1 MLVSIKWLKD
11 YIEFELTP
19 EELAAKLTMAGLEVE
34 ALERK
39 DPAFSGVV
47 VAKILSISSHPNAD
61 KLSLCRIST
70 GAEDYPVV
78 CGAANIKAGDIVPL
92 ATVGATIPGG
102 YTIKRSQIRGELS
115 EGMLCS
121 EEELG
126 IGSDNTG
133 IMILPAELTLG
144 QDLAKALNL
153 GDTVLD
159 IGITPNRSDCL
170 SIIGMAR
177 EIAALTGTSVKYPE
191 IAIKEI
197 PEELAGITS
206 VKIEDPDLC
215 PRYTARILKNVKIGP
230 SPFWMK
236 QRLEAVGLRA
246 INNVVDVTNFVMME
260 FGQPLHAFDY
270 RFLEEGRIVVR
281 RSRAGEPFISLDGK
295 ERTLRPDTLMIC
307 DGKKPVA
314 IGGIMGGLNSEVKD
328 DTETI
333 LLESAYFQPSSIR
346 KSARWLGM
354 GTDAAFRFERGIDPD
369 GVVRALNRSA
379 QLIAETS
386 GGDVC
391 RGIVDEY
398 PAPIEVPQAIPLR
411 IGRVN
416 GILGSN
422 LDEGEIVNVLINL
435 GMTVSMT
442 DEAGTYRVDPP
453 SYRVDISREI
463 DLIEEVARLVG
474 YDQIELKL
482 PQVSVKPLVRETRQV
497 LDEKI
502 RQILN
507 GCGFSEVIHY
517 SFITPKSCELLKIPE
532 DDERSR
538 MLRIANP
545 LTDDQAVMRT
555 TLVYSLLDTMRSNA
569 NNGCYNLKIFETGKI
584 FIDRGRGEQPFEK
597 ERLGGVITGLAY
609 DDFWHLKEAP
619 ADFFSIKG
627 VVEDLFD
634 ALRLS
639 GISYD
644 ATHTEPFLHPGRSC
658 TVSIN
663 QEPVGLLGELH
674 PDVQAAMD
682 LRNRALVF
690 ELDMDAL
697 CRHFTGLVNYREVS
711 KYPAITRDVA
721 FLIRN
726 DIESAEIMRLG
737 SLSGEELLEKINV
750 FDIYIGGGIPE
761 GMKSLGVRFSYRSP
775 GKTLKDEEVNEVHRA
790 IVSGIVSAT
799 GAKIRGENN

>member
-1 MLVSIKWLKD
+1 MQVSIKWLKD
-11 YIEFELTP
+11 YIELNLTP

-34 ALERK
+34 ALERR

-47 VAKILSISSHPNAD
+47 VAKILSLAPHPNAD

-70 GAEDYPVV
+70 GVGDYPIV
-78 CGAANIKAGDIVPL
+78 CGAANIKEGDVVPL
-92 ATVGATIPGG
+92 AVVGATIPGG
-102 YTIKRSQIRGELS
+102 YTIKRSQIRGEWS

-133 IMILPAELTLG
+133 IMILSPELTLG
-144 QDLAKALNL
+144 QDLAQALDL

-170 SIIGMAR
+170 SIIGIAR
-177 EIAALTGTSVKYPE
+177 EIAALTGVSINYPE
-191 IAIKEI
+191 IAIREI
-197 PEELAGITS
+197 PEDVAAITS

-230 SPFWMK
+230 SPYWMK

-281 RSRAGEPFISLDGK
+281 RSRAGEPFVSLDGK

-328 DTETI
+328 DTAMV

-369 GVVRALNRSA
+369 GVVRALNRAA

-398 PAPIEVPQAIPLR
+398 PTRIEVPQAIPLR

-422 LDEGEIVNVLINL
+422 LDEGEIVNALINL

-442 DEAGTYRVDPP
+442 DQAGNYRVDPP

-474 YDQIELKL
+474 YEQIDLKL
-482 PQVSVKPLVRETRQV
+482 PQVSVKPVVKDKKQV
-497 LDEKI
+497 LVEMA

-507 GCGFSEVIHY
+507 GGGFSEVIHY
-517 SFITPKSCELLKIPE
+517 SFITPKSCEILNIPG

-569 NNGCYNLKIFETGKI
+569 NNGCQNLKIFETGKI
-584 FIDRGRGEQPFEK
+584 FIDSGRGELPLEK
-597 ERLGGVITGLAY
+597 ERLGGLMTGLAY
-609 DDFWHLKEAP
+609 DDFWHLKENP
-619 ADFFSIKG
+619 VDFYSLKG
-627 VVEDLFD
+627 ALEDLFA
-634 ALRLS
+634 ALRLV
-639 GISYD
+639 GVSYG
-644 ATHTEPFLHPGRSC
+644 ATQTEPFLHPGRSC
-658 TVSIN
+658 TIYIN
-663 QEPVGLLGELH
+663 QESVGFLGELH

-682 LRNRALVF
+682 LRNRALIF
-690 ELDMDAL
+690 ELDMDVL
-697 CRHFTGLVNYREVS
+697 CRHYTGLVNYREVS

-721 FLIRN
+721 FLIQN
-726 DIESAEIMRLG
+726 DIESAEIVRLG
-737 SLSGEELLEKINV
+737 GLSGEELLEKINV
-750 FDIYIGGGIPE
+750 FDIYVGDGIPG

-775 GKTLKDEEVNEVHRA
+775 IKTLKDEEVSEVHRA
-790 IVSGIVSAT
+790 IVSGIVDAT
-799 GAKIRGENN
+799 GAIIRGENN

>member
-1 MLVSIKWLKD
+1 
-11 YIEFELTP
+11 
-19 EELAAKLTMAGLEVE
+19 
-34 ALERK
+34 
-39 DPAFSGVV
+39 
-47 VAKILSISSHPNAD
+47 
-61 KLSLCRIST
+61 
-70 GAEDYPVV
+70 
-78 CGAANIKAGDIVPL
+78 
-92 ATVGATIPGG
+92 
-102 YTIKRSQIRGELS
+102 
-115 EGMLCS
+115 
-121 EEELG
+121 
-126 IGSDNTG
+126 
-133 IMILPAELTLG
+133 
-144 QDLAKALNL
+144 
-153 GDTVLD
+153 
-159 IGITPNRSDCL
+159 
-170 SIIGMAR
+170 
-177 EIAALTGTSVKYPE
+177 
-191 IAIKEI
+191 
-197 PEELAGITS
+197 
-206 VKIEDPDLC
+206 
-215 PRYTARILKNVKIGP
+215 
-230 SPFWMK
+230 MK

-369 GVVRALNRSA
+369 GVVRALNRAA

-398 PAPIEVPQAIPLR
+398 PRPVRSAAGDSPAYWT
-411 IGRVN
+411 
-416 GILGSN
+416 
-422 LDEGEIVNVLINL
+422 GERHPGLQVSMRAKIVNTLINL

-463 DLIEEVARLVG
+463 DLIEEVARLIG
-474 YDQIELKL
+474 YDQIDLKL

-517 SFITPKSCELLKIPE
+517 SFITPKSREILNIPE
-532 DDERSR
+532 NDERSR

-584 FIDRGRGEQPFEK
+584 FIDCGRGEQPLEK
-597 ERLGGVITGLAY
+597 ERLGGLITGLAY
-609 DDFWHLKEAP
+609 DDFWHLKEEP
-619 ADFFSIKG
+619 ADFYSLKG
-627 VVEDLFD
+627 VLEDLFA
-634 ALRLS
+634 ALRLA

-644 ATHTEPFLHPGRSC
+644 ATRTEPFLHPGRSC
-658 TVSIN
+658 TVSLN
-663 QEPVGLLGELH
+663 QEPVGFLGELH
-674 PDVQAAMD
+674 PDVQGS
-682 LRNRALVF
+682 
-690 ELDMDAL
+690 
-697 CRHFTGLVNYREVS
+697 HG
-711 KYPAITRDVA
+711 
-721 FLIRN
+721 
-726 DIESAEIMRLG
+726 SAQQ
-737 SLSGEELLEKINV
+737 
-750 FDIYIGGGIPE
+750 
-761 GMKSLGVRFSYRSP
+761 SP
-775 GKTLKDEEVNEVHRA
+775 G
-790 IVSGIVSAT
+790 I
-799 GAKIRGENN
+799 

>member
-1 MLVSIKWLKD
+1 MQVSIKWLKD
-11 YIEFELTP
+11 YIELDLTP

-39 DPAFSGVV
+39 TPDFSGVV
-47 VAKILSISSHPNAD
+47 VAKILSIARHPNAD
-61 KLSLCRIST
+61 KLSLCRIAT
-70 GAEDYPVV
+70 GTEEFPVV
-78 CGAANIKAGDIVPL
+78 CGAANIKEGDVVPL
-92 ATVGATIPGG
+92 AKVGATIPGG

-126 IGSDNTG
+126 IGGDNTG
-133 IMILPAELTLG
+133 IMILPSGLTLG
-144 QDLAKALNL
+144 QDLDRALDL

-159 IGITPNRSDCL
+159 VGITPNRSDCL

-177 EIAALTGTSVKYPE
+177 EIAALTGTSIKYPE
-191 IAIKEI
+191 ITIQETAEDV
-197 PEELAGITS
+197 AGITS
-206 VKIEDPDLC
+206 VRIEDPDLC

-230 SPFWMK
+230 SPYWMK

-281 RSRAGEPFISLDGK
+281 RSRTGEPFISLDGK
-295 ERTLRPDTLMIC
+295 ERILRADTLMIC

-328 DTETI
+328 DTAVI

-369 GVVRALNRSA
+369 GVVRALNRAA

-386 GGDVC
+386 GGEIC

-398 PAPIEVPQAIPLR
+398 PTRIETPQAIPVR

-416 GILGSN
+416 SILGSN
-422 LDEGEIVNVLINL
+422 LAEEKIVDTLINL
-435 GMTVSMT
+435 GMTVGMA
-442 DEAGTYRVDPP
+442 DEPGSYRVDPP

-463 DLIEEVARLVG
+463 DLIEEVARLIS

-482 PQVSVKPLVRETRQV
+482 PQVSVKPLVKETKQV

-507 GCGFSEVIHY
+507 GCGFSETIHY
-517 SFITPKSCELLKIPE
+517 SFITPKSCEILNIPA
-532 DDERSR
+532 DDDRSR

-555 TLVYSLLDTMRSNA
+555 TLLYSLLDTMRSNA
-569 NNGCYNLKIFETGKI
+569 NNGCHNLKIFETGKI
-584 FIDRGRGEQPFEK
+584 FIDCGPGKQPLEQ
-597 ERLGGVITGLAY
+597 ERLGGLMTGLAY
-609 DDFWHLKEAP
+609 DDFWHLKEKP
-619 ADFFSIKG
+619 VDFYNLKG
-627 VVEDLFD
+627 VLEDLFA

-639 GISYD
+639 GVSYD
-644 ATHTEPFLHPGRSC
+644 ASRTEPFLHPGRC
-658 TVSIN
+658 CAVYVN
-663 QEPVGLLGELH
+663 REPVGFLGELH
-674 PDVQAAMD
+674 PDVQTAMD
-682 LRNRALVF
+682 LKNRALVF
-690 ELDMDAL
+690 ELDIDVL
-697 CRHFTGLVNYREVS
+697 SRHFTGLVNYREVS

-721 FLIRN
+721 FLIRH
-726 DIESAEIMRLG
+726 DIEAAEIIRLG
-737 SLSGEELLEKINV
+737 GQTGEELLEKINI
-750 FDIYIGGGIPE
+750 FDIYVGEGIPE

-775 GKTLKDEEVNEVHRA
+775 NRTLKDEEVNEVHRV
-790 IVSGIVSAT
+790 IVGGIVTAT